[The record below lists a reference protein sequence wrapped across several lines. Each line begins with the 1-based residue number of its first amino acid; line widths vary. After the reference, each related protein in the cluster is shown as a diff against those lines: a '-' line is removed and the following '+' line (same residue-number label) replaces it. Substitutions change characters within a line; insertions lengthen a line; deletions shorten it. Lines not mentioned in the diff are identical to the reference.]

1 MDIGF
6 FLSLSLINILLMT
19 FPGRNNPMTVKM
31 MDETRIWIPAF
42 LWAISDISSN
52 ETSKPMKKPTTDQ
65 QNK

>member
-1 MDIGF
+1 
-6 FLSLSLINILLMT
+6 MT